1 MKSSSILGF
10 LALCF
15 LKIQHKWDGL
25 LLVNVVRIQ
34 PCWISPCE
42 RIHIWNFKS
51 WCDRVFRLE
60 EGLFMCFSV
69 GRDMKLFPFISQNLC
84 ILCRK
89 LLSACVFPA
98 LLCVRFHLSIRVV
111 LVGFLTPLALQDE
124 LLSDLFSSLWSHSS
138 ITSQHSLCTL
148 FTIWHL
154 HPGGVSYHAFFFFCL
169 SWPSQRFNSH
179 PLTALSVCRWISH
192 THLWVSCSFL
202 NTKRMWAQCLL
213 YTKAISLQTS
223 KDAALLFNLCMI
235 TVM

>member
-1 MKSSSILGF
+1 MKASSILGF

-84 ILCRK
+84 ILYRK
-89 LLSACVFPA
+89 LLSACLFPA
-98 LLCVRFHLSIRVV
+98 LLCVRLHLSIPVV

-124 LLSDLFSSLWSHSS
+124 LLSDLFSSLWSHCS

-154 HPGGVSYHAFFFFCL
+154 HPGGGFLIMPFFSFACHDPANDSILTL
-169 SWPSQRFNSH
+169 S
-179 PLTALSVCRWISH
+179 PLSLYVGEYH
-192 THLWVSCSFL
+192 THTHTPL
-202 NTKRMWAQCLL
+202 
-213 YTKAISLQTS
+213 SL
-223 KDAALLFNLCMI
+223 LLFSQHKKDVSSVSFVHKSNFPADLKGCCSA
-235 TVM
+235 V